1 VSDPRVERLA
11 AVLVDYS
18 VAAKEGQQITVEA
31 PSLAA
36 PLVREVYRRILAVGA
51 HPLPRIGIEGMLE
64 NLMLDG
70 SDAQLDWVNP
80 ARRDDIEEVD
90 GRVVIMAPNNTRSLT
105 GVDAAKQ
112 ARLHR
117 ALEPQRNRYLQ
128 RAAAGELRWVLTL
141 FPTNAAA
148 QDAGMSL
155 TEFEDFVY
163 SAGFVD
169 RDDPVGEWER
179 FGERLERV
187 GTFLD
192 GVSELRVVV
201 EGTDLR
207 VGVEGRRWMRSRGLE
222 NFPDGE
228 IFTGPVETS
237 VDGVIRFTYPAVF
250 QGREVEDVR
259 LRFEGGEV
267 VEATA
272 SRGEDLLR
280 EMIAVDDGA
289 RRAGEFAFGLNDAVT
304 AFTRETLFDEKIGGT
319 VHLALGTAYPETGS
333 SNRSALHWD
342 LICDLRNGGEVY
354 ADGELVYRDGAFLD
368 AVLSR

>member
-1 VSDPRVERLA
+1 MSDPRIERLA

-18 VAAKEGQQITVEA
+18 VGAEEGQQITIEA
-31 PSLAA
+31 PSAAA
-36 PLVREVYRRILAVGA
+36 PLVREVYRRVLAAGA

-90 GRVVIMAPNNTRSLT
+90 ARVVIMAPSNTRSLT
-105 GVDAAKQ
+105 QVDAAKE
-112 ARLHR
+112 ARHHL
-117 ALEPQRNRYLQ
+117 ALEPQRNRYLE
-128 RAAAGELRWVLTL
+128 RSASGELSWVLTL
-141 FPTNAAA
+141 FPTHAAA

-155 TEFEDFVY
+155 SEFEDFVY
-163 SAGFVD
+163 GAGFLD
-169 RDDPVGEWER
+169 SDDPVAEWER

-187 GTFLD
+187 GSFLD
-192 GVSELRVVV
+192 GVSELRVVA
-201 EGTDLR
+201 EDTDLR
-207 VGVEGRRWMRSRGLE
+207 VGVQGRKWIRSRGQE

-228 IFTGPVETS
+228 VFTGPVETS
-237 VDGVIRFTYPAVF
+237 VDGTIRFTYPAIF
-250 QGREVEDVR
+250 QGREVDDVR
-259 LRFEGGEV
+259 LRFERGEV

-280 EMIAVDDGA
+280 EMVAIDEGA
-289 RRAGEFAFGLNDAVT
+289 RRVGEFAFGLNEAVT
-304 AFTRETLFDEKIGGT
+304 EFTREILFDEKLGGT

-333 SNRSALHWD
+333 TNRSALHWD

-354 ADGELVYRDGAFLD
+354 ADGELAYRDGAFLNT
-368 AVLSR
+368 

>member
-11 AVLVDYS
+11 SVLVDYS
-18 VAAKEGQQITVEA
+18 VGVGEGEQITIEA
-31 PSLAA
+31 PSIAA
-36 PLVREVYRRILAVGA
+36 PLVREVYRRILAAGA

-64 NLMLDG
+64 NLMQEG
-70 SDAQLDWVNP
+70 SDTQLDWVNP

-90 GRVVIMAPNNTRSLT
+90 GRVVIMAPTNTRSLT
-105 GVDAAKQ
+105 GVDASKQ
-112 ARLHR
+112 ARLHK
-117 ALEPQRNRYLQ
+117 ALEPQRNRYLE
-128 RAAAGELRWVLTL
+128 RAAKGELSWVLTMY
-141 FPTNAAA
+141 PTEAAA

-163 SAGFVD
+163 AAGFLD
-169 RDDPVGEWER
+169 HDDPVGEWKA

-187 GTFLD
+187 GSFLE
-192 GVSELRVVV
+192 GVSELRVVA
-201 EGTDLR
+201 EDTDLR
-207 VGVEGRRWMRSRGLE
+207 LGVGGRQWIRSRGQE

-237 VDGVIRFTYPAVF
+237 VEGSIRFTYPAIF
-250 QGREVEDVR
+250 HGREVDDVR
-259 LRFEGGEV
+259 LRFERGEV

-280 EMIAVDDGA
+280 EMIAVDEGA
-289 RRAGEFAFGLNDAVT
+289 RRVGEFAFGLNDAVT
-304 AFTRETLFDEKIGGT
+304 SFTREILFDEKIGGT

-333 SNRSALHWD
+333 ANRSALHWD

-354 ADGELVYRDGAFLD
+354 ADGELAYRDGRFL
-368 AVLSR
+368 V